1 MIDEKV
7 WVVEDDALRQEVSL
21 QSLVDIRINEGY
33 VETSR
38 HQHPAVGT
46 VVVMRH
52 KSFMDKGLTHRDYLE
67 KMKRR
72 T

>member
-1 MIDEKV
+1 MIEEKV

-46 VVVMRH
+46 VDERKIV
-52 KSFMDKGLTHRDYLE
+52 
-67 KMKRR
+67 
-72 T
+72 